1 MMCNSHAKNFVRRE
15 LRTAFE
21 SFSNGFR
28 KFRNWKIEEV
38 FRIFCYIVKFNPFR
52 RKYLCISNVSRI
64 ATLFL
69 TLIDY

>member
-1 MMCNSHAKNFVRRE
+1 MMYNSHAKNFVRRE

-38 FRIFCYIVKFNPFR
+38 FRIFCYIVKFNPPKVCVYFKR
-52 RKYLCISNVSRI
+52 ISHCNFVPD
-64 ATLFL
+64 AN
-69 TLIDY
+69 